1 MLSQDIHERLFAKK
15 VEVVADGMCDALV
28 LLFFE
33 KQRAEVAQSAEC
45 KARQMR
51 KIDGGFNVL
60 VA

>member
-1 MLSQDIHERLFAKK
+1 

-33 KQRAEVAQSAEC
+33 KQRAEAAQSAEC
-45 KARQMR
+45 KARQVR